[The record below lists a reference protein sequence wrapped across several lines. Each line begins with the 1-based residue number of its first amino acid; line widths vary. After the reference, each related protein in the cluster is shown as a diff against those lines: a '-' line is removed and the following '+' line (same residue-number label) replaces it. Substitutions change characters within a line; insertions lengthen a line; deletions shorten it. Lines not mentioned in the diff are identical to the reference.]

1 MLTAAGT
8 FVILLSCQKPIVT
21 RAEDPGG
28 KIRYPVAGREECSR
42 LMMELVSSVS
52 DSKRHEFYVTGEDYE
67 PETLVIA
74 RMFPE
79 TINISNT
86 KLEEYMENGK
96 NYILCRIGFERQLD
110 NKQDE
115 APPGGENE
123 MVEGFWQEGDIQ
135 IRKIGKEWYRFRCID
150 DDYRNPY
157 SEHQTYALFLC
168 ETVIRSDIDSTDSQR
183 NSLTFGRT
191 NNYKTSNIRAWLQE
205 STRDWGEEV
214 APVGTGVNSAF
225 IGKTEEGFCGEDADT
240 ELSKIELPIQS
251 VTDRLFLLSVEEA
264 LKYQEAVWEAEGAGS
279 PYSRSFWL
287 RTPAFDSDE
296 NGDFCHG
303 EWEYAINLEKGSIM
317 PSHIE
322 DPEIGIRP
330 AYCLT
335 QGH

>member
-1 MLTAAGT
+1 MAAAGT
-8 FVILLSCQKPIVT
+8 LMILLSCQTPIAA
-21 RAEDPGG
+21 RAENPEE
-28 KIRYPVAGREECSR
+28 KIRYPVTGREECSR

-96 NYILCRIGFERQLD
+96 KHVLCRIGFERQLD
-110 NKQDE
+110 QKQGE
-115 APPGGENE
+115 SPPDRENE
-123 MVEGFWQEGDIQ
+123 TIEGFWQEGDIQ

-168 ETVIRSDIDSTDSQR
+168 ETVICSDIDSTDSQR
-183 NSLTFGRT
+183 KILTFGRT
-191 NNYKTSNIRAWLQE
+191 NNYKTSNIRTWLQE
-205 STRDWGEEV
+205 NAGDWEKE
-214 APVGTGVNSAF
+214 AALAETGVNSAF
-225 IGKTEEGFCGEDADT
+225 VGKTKEGFCGEDADT
-240 ELSKIELPIQS
+240 ELSGIGLPIQS
-251 VTDRLFLLSVEEA
+251 VTDRLFLLSLEETI
-264 LKYQEAVWEAEGAGS
+264 KYQEAVWEDSGAGS
-279 PYSRSFWL
+279 PCSRGFWL

-303 EWEYAINLEKGSIM
+303 EWEYAVDLENGCII

-322 DPEIGIRP
+322 DPKIGIRP
-330 AYCLT
+330 AYCVT
-335 QGH
+335 QGP